1 MKKTAILSTALFA
14 LPFVAFA
21 QTTNLQ
27 GLISKAGLLLNE
39 LIPLLMAAALV
50 VFFWGLVQYI
60 RSSGEGE
67 HAVGR
72 NIMIAGIV
80 SLFVMVS
87 VWGLVRFLQSTLG
100 INGGASIT
108 PPSVPQLQAGYS
120 GAEHAGTGSSY

>member
-1 MKKTAILSTALFA
+1 MKKTALIATALFA
-14 LPFVAFA
+14 TPFFAFA

-27 GLISKAGLLLNE
+27 GLITQAGILLNE

-50 VFFWGLVQYI
+50 VFFWGLIQYI

-67 HAVGR
+67 HKTGQ

-100 INGGASIT
+100 ISGGQSIE
-108 PPSVPQLQAGYS
+108 PPQVPPIQYNQN
-120 GAEHAGTGSSY
+120 

>member
-1 MKKTAILSTALFA
+1 MKKTGLISAVLLAT
-14 LPFVAFA
+14 PFVAFA
-21 QTTNLQ
+21 QTNLQ
-27 GLISKAGLLLNE
+27 GLISQAGMLLNA

-50 VFFWGLVQYI
+50 VFFWGLIQYI

-67 HAVGR
+67 HSTGR

-100 INGGASIT
+100 INGEQPIN
-108 PPSVPQLQAGYS
+108 PPSVPIYRS
-120 GAEHAGTGSSY
+120 N